1 MRLFGVKWGSLGIS
15 RYHYMSLMRY
25 YNSSG
30 LSGGDIRL
38 NGTPL
43 GSMELSRDQWR
54 SIGSQLGSLGFSG
67 SN

>member
-1 MRLFGVKWGSLGIS
+1 
-15 RYHYMSLMRY
+15 MSLMRY